1 MTNLI
6 AIMKVLKFMINLFIT
21 LQVYCVAYNETY
33 KTKFFR
39 KENRGFKSVGISIS
53 KFSLF
58 QHRLKNQVGRYS
70 KIYKIFTVKYLPPND
85 CSTSWVKRTT
95 FI

>member
-1 MTNLI
+1 MQKLNFHVKLIINLV
-6 AIMKVLKFMINLFIT
+6 AMMKVLKFMIDLFIT

-53 KFSLF
+53 KFSVF
-58 QHRLKNQVGRYS
+58 
-70 KIYKIFTVKYLPPND
+70 
-85 CSTSWVKRTT
+85 
-95 FI
+95 